1 MKIISKIRAG
11 HKEERGETLLE
22 FALSAVVVF
31 MLLFGIMEF
40 SRAMYIYH
48 FMSYAAQAG
57 TRYAAVRG
65 SSWSKACASPTSSS
79 YSGVNISA
87 DCYASAD
94 NIKGY
99 IMGITPPGVDLKSLT
114 ITPKFCGNVASPS
127 AGCTTWTSG
136 STITAAGVDCTASST
151 TGVADNPGCLIQ
163 VAVSYKFT
171 FIVPFW
177 SQTPSLTASSMQIIQ
192 Q

>member
-1 MKIISKIRAG
+1 MRILRKIRAG
-11 HKEERGETLLE
+11 HQDERGETLLE
-22 FALSAVVVF
+22 FAASAVVVF

-40 SRAMYIYH
+40 ARAMYIYH
-48 FMSYAAQAG
+48 FVSYAAQAG
-57 TRYAAVRG
+57 TRYAVVRG
-65 SSWSKACASPTSSS
+65 SSWNKSCVSPTSSS
-79 YSGVNISA
+79 YSGVTISA
-87 DCYASAD
+87 NCYATSD

-99 IMGITPPGVDLKSLT
+99 IMGIAPPGVDLNSLT
-114 ITPKFCGNVASPS
+114 ITPTFCGNVSGPN

-136 STITAAGVDCTASST
+136 STITASGVDCTAST
-151 TGVADNPGCLIQ
+151 TTKLQDNPGCLIQ